1 MICLYEQYGYERTGF
16 YAGLT
21 DDQIGRL
28 SSIKESG
35 YIIHVLRKNKQ
46 ERCVSIDFDRKEEK
60 FHFQTSYFIGVD
72 WIVENQLPVYIQPK
86 QNNEA
91 CEIDYMS
98 MLLEALQEP
107 ENLKHLDDL
116 VHIDFHKPYIPITQK
131 QDKLSPF
138 LIAQFLQIVHRIV
151 RKGLKKSYY
160 TFTDDLNSRVKG
172 KILVGRN
179 VKENLVKGKQIHS
192 LCQYQD
198 FGLNCDENKL
208 LKKAYQFARR
218 YIQQY
223 SNGFNTQPLLE
234 IINYIHPAFEN
245 VSDDIEVST
254 MKTLKISPLFREY
267 DQAIKLAKL
276 IFKRFSYNITKTG
289 QEIIM
294 TPPFWI
300 DMSKLFELYVYK
312 KLREVFRDK
321 DEVEYH
327 YSDHFKEIDFLINSP
342 KNGVKMVV
350 DTKYKPRYHKH
361 SIDLEDCRQ
370 VSAYARLK
378 SIYEKFKIDHGQ
390 TIDCLIIYPNQTD
403 SPYDINFDLKES
415 LSSYVCFYK
424 LGIRL
429 REIS

>member
-1 MICLYEQYGYERTGF
+1 MQ
-16 YAGLT
+16 
-21 DDQIGRL
+21 
-28 SSIKESG
+28 
-35 YIIHVLRKNKQ
+35 
-46 ERCVSIDFDRKEEK
+46 
-60 FHFQTSYFIGVD
+60 
-72 WIVENQLPVYIQPK
+72 
-86 QNNEA
+86 
-91 CEIDYMS
+91 
-98 MLLEALQEP
+98 
-107 ENLKHLDDL
+107 
-116 VHIDFHKPYIPITQK
+116 
-131 QDKLSPF
+131 
-138 LIAQFLQIVHRIV
+138 RIV

-160 TFTDDLNSRVKG
+160 TVTDNLNSRVKG

-179 VKENLVKGKQIHS
+179 IKANLVKGKQTHT
-192 LCQYQD
+192 LCQYQE
-198 FGLNCDENKL
+198 FGVNCDENKI

-218 YIQQY
+218 AIQRY
-223 SNGFNTQPLLE
+223 SNGFDTQPLLE

-245 VSDDIEVST
+245 VSDDIEVRT
-254 MKTLKISPLFREY
+254 ITALKISPLFREY

-276 IFKRFSYNITKTG
+276 ILKRFSYNITKTE

-312 KLREVFRDK
+312 KLREVFRGK

-342 KNGVKMVV
+342 KNGVKMVI
-350 DTKYKPRYHKH
+350 DTKYKPRYHKN
-361 SIDLEDCRQ
+361 SIDLEDYRQ

-378 SIYEKFKIDHGQ
+378 SVYEKFKIDHGQ

-415 LSSYVCFYK
+415 LSSYVRFYK

-429 REIS
+429 REI